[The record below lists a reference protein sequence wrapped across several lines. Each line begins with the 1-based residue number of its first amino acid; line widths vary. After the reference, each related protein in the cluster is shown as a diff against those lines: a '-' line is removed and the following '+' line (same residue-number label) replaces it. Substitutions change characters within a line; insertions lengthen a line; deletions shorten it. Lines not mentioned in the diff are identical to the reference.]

1 MLRPCQEAFFVQTSR
16 KKVATMG
23 HLWQKFV
30 SERLRFTSSVA
41 EFTAATWTTGCRRNA
56 SSRKSTTRETMG
68 GRRRNDAHI
77 NTIVLAIAKTLSRNS
92 ILSPLESVDLG
103 IEFLAHTTTPKGWP
117 VLFTNLQYVP
127 VPILGTKRPDFEA

>member
-1 MLRPCQEAFFVQTSR
+1 
-16 KKVATMG
+16 MG

-56 SSRKSTTRETMG
+56 SSRRSTTRATMG

-77 NTIVLAIAKTLSRNS
+77 NTIVLAIGKTLSRDS
-92 ILSPLESVDLG
+92 ILSPLESVDLD

-117 VLFTNLQYVP
+117 LLFTNKP
-127 VPILGTKRPDFEA
+127 

>member
-56 SSRKSTTRETMG
+56 SSRRSTTRAKMG

-77 NTIVLAIAKTLSRNS
+77 NTIVLATAKTL
-92 ILSPLESVDLG
+92 
-103 IEFLAHTTTPKGWP
+103 
-117 VLFTNLQYVP
+117 FTNKSCGKYNV
-127 VPILGTKRPDFEA
+127 